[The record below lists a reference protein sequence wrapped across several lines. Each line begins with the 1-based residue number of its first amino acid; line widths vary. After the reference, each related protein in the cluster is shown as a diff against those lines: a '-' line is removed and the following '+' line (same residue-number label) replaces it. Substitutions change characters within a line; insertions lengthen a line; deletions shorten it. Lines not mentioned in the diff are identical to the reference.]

1 VKKPPE
7 LTVFILLAVTTAG
20 GAFARDVRLWGGAF
34 SREPA
39 PVAGAFPKETA
50 LIGKAKPEAVGKTPF
65 LLFSEGLTCSW
76 LTRITKQSGRSNFVD
91 EDFLPGL
98 YYRMDLVDPHWD
110 DIFRPMIRIA
120 ALYPLIS
127 TFNKVPQLPKTPL
140 HFGADINLGVVF
152 NILEFAYFR
161 LNAGPALHL
170 FFLNSDRWNYFNM
183 GGAAMIGMELPLA
196 PRWTLIGGGI
206 ASLDSGNLGD
216 NRYMEPYDIV
226 FQYHVELGIRYSK
239 RLINS
244 KALFKGKR

>member
-1 VKKPPE
+1 VKKPPA
-7 LTVFILLAVTTAG
+7 LTVFIFLAVTSAG
-20 GAFARDVRLWGGAF
+20 GLFAQDFRLWGGGAG
-34 SREPA
+34 A
-39 PVAGAFPKETA
+39 PTAFPKETA

-65 LLFSEGLTCSW
+65 LLFSEGLACSW
-76 LTRITKQSGRSNFVD
+76 LTRIAKKSGRSNFVD

-98 YYRMDLVDPHWD
+98 YFRMDLHWN
-110 DIFRPMIRIA
+110 DIFRPFVRIA
-120 ALYPLIS
+120 ALYPLIT

-140 HFGADINLGVVF
+140 HFGADMNLGVVF

-170 FFLNSDRWNYFNM
+170 LFLNSDRWNYFNM
-183 GGAAMIGMELPLA
+183 GGAAVIGMELPVA
-196 PRWTLIGGGI
+196 PRWTLVGGGI

-216 NRYMEPYDIV
+216 NRFMEPYDIV
-226 FQYHVELGIRYSK
+226 FQYQVELGIRYSK